1 MFIEKQCIVITTAV
15 VNIAIDDDD
24 DDDVIVADSVQ
35 IETNAVHR
43 DRKTKTREAGECS
56 ALIQQTAPKSLGPE
70 PRQSSR

>member
-15 VNIAIDDDD
+15 VDIAIDDD

-56 ALIQQTAPKSLGPE
+56 ALIQQTAPKSPGPE